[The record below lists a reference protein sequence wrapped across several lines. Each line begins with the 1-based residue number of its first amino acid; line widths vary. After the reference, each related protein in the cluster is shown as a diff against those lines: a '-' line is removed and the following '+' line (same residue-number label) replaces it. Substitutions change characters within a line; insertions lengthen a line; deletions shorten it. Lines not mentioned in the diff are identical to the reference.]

1 MNEWMQT
8 WCASLQGINLV
19 WESYKLDTYVQR
31 LAEAIFNF
39 QEKMDDLVAME
50 EEIEVEVRSL
60 DTCAYSNGVMNEIL
74 SKIQKA
80 VDDLSLHQYSN
91 LAKWVSNLDEQVNT
105 LFLMRWQARRILWRR
120 VAPIPL
126 HC

>member
-1 MNEWMQT
+1 MIAKFIYT
-8 WCASLQGINLV
+8 CLFQGTNLV

-60 DTCAYSNGVMNEIL
+60 DTCAYIELITEE
-74 SKIQKA
+74 
-80 VDDLSLHQYSN
+80 H
-91 LAKWVSNLDEQVNT
+91 
-105 LFLMRWQARRILWRR
+105 RILRSEQS
-120 VAPIPL
+120 
-126 HC
+126 

>member
-1 MNEWMQT
+1 MIAKFIYT
-8 WCASLQGINLV
+8 CLFQGTNLV

-60 DTCAYSNGVMNEIL
+60 DTCAYSNTVMNEVL
-74 SKIQKA
+74 AKIQKA

-91 LAKWVSNLDEQVNT
+91 LALWVSNLDEQV
-105 LFLMRWQARRILWRR
+105 QSSIY
-120 VAPIPL
+120 I
-126 HC
+126 